1 MTGRQALQYADAIM
15 ENTFKQATKI
25 RWLNQIEGE
34 IQTRVLQKQPGTL
47 FQYKQEDLDK
57 VLIAGKPYDGL
68 YPEYLFW
75 QICQARQEV
84 QLAENYKASFER
96 MFYEYVRHICE
107 NRAG

>member
-1 MTGRQALQYADAIM
+1 MTGQQVLQYVDAVM
-15 ENTFKQATKI
+15 ENTFKPAVKL

-34 IQTRVLQKQPGTL
+34 IQTKVLQKQTGEL
-47 FQYKQEDLDK
+47 IQYKQDNLGET
-57 VLIAGKPYDGL
+57 LIAGKPYDGL

-84 QLAENYKASFER
+84 QLAENYKTSFKR